1 MKINRNQD
9 INVNPVLNSI
19 SGPILVETP
28 VFATVAQQYYEMK
41 CSAFAGR
48 HAEKQALRLQ
58 MILEKY
64 CLPSLADIPMTKLK
78 TGDVL
83 QVLKPIWEEKTAVAE
98 RVRVTIS
105 RIFEM
110 AQALGICQEVS
121 NPAGWSNNLEFF
133 LPRPS
138 ATFQPT
144 YPPAINY
151 RDLPRFFRVSRSLD
165 STQVRA
171 LEVMVLTAARAD
183 EVRTAL
189 WSEFDIRKRLWTI
202 PASKIRY
209 QRNGWDHMIPI
220 PERVIEILES
230 LPRSETDAVFPG
242 LRGREFLG
250 EHALNNAIKRVH
262 EVDLENGG
270 PGFLDPETGRVATVY
285 GMRRAFKAFALEEAG
300 ASEHL
305 VKLALSQLDRATVN
319 RAPILVQA
327 VSKRR
332 VLMEQFAKYVLSL
345 DNNSR
350 E

>member
-1 MKINRNQD
+1 MKIDPDQTTNVHRVRNGVAYE
-9 INVNPVLNSI
+9 IPV
-19 SGPILVETP
+19 GTM

-41 CSAFAGR
+41 CRTFAGR
-48 HAEKQALRLQ
+48 CPEKQALRLQ
-58 MILEKY
+58 VTLEKY
-64 CLPSLADIPMTKLK
+64 CFPSLANVSMSEFNSN
-78 TGDVL
+78 DV
-83 QVLKPIWEEKTAVAE
+83 VRALKPTWGVNPTVAE
-98 RVRVTIS
+98 RARATIAKV
-105 RIFEM
+105 FEM
-110 AQALGICQEVS
+110 AQALGICQEGP
-121 NPAGWSNNLEFF
+121 NPAAWSNNLEHF

-138 ATFQPT
+138 AICQPA

-165 STQVRA
+165 STQIRA

-209 QRNGWDHMIPI
+209 QRNGWDHMVPI

-230 LPRSETDAVFPG
+230 QPRSETDAVFPG
-242 LRGREFLG
+242 LRGRRFLG
-250 EHALNNAIKRVH
+250 ENALNNAIKRVH

-270 PGFLDPETGRVATVY
+270 SGFLDPETGRVATAS
-285 GMRRAFKAFALEEAG
+285 GMRRAFKAFAVGEAG

-319 RAPILVQA
+319 RSPILVQA

-332 VLMEQFAKYVLSL
+332 VLMEQFAKYVLPL

>member
-9 INVNPVLNSI
+9 TNVNPVLNSI

-110 AQALGICQEVS
+110 TQALGICRDVS
-121 NPAGWSNNLEFF
+121 NPADWSNNLEFF

-138 ATFQPT
+138 AAFQPT

-151 RDLPRFFRVSRSLD
+151 RDLPRFLRVSRSLD

-171 LEVMVLTAARAD
+171 LEVMVLTAARPD

-189 WSEFDIRKRLWTI
+189 WHEFDLNKKLWMI
-202 PASKIRY
+202 PASKIKC

-230 LPRSETDAVFPG
+230 LTRSESDAVFPG
-242 LRGREFLG
+242 LRGRKFLG
-250 EHALNNAIKRVH
+250 GNALNNAIKRVH

-270 PGFLDPETGRVATVY
+270 PGFLDPETGRVATAS
-285 GMRRAFKAFALEEAG
+285 GMRRAFKAFAVEEAG
-300 ASEHL
+300 VSDHL
-305 VKLALSQLDRATVN
+305 VKLALSQLDETTIKQS
-319 RAPILVQA
+319 PILVQA
-327 VSKRR
+327 LSKRR
-332 VLMEQFAKYVLSL
+332 VLMEQFAKYVLSP
-345 DNNSR
+345 NSNSR

>member
-9 INVNPVLNSI
+9 TDVKPILNSI
-19 SGPILVETP
+19 PDPILVETP

-48 HAEKQALRLQ
+48 HPEKQALRLQ

-83 QVLKPIWEEKTAVAE
+83 QVLKPIWKEKTAVAE

-110 AQALGICQEVS
+110 TQALGICRDVS
-121 NPAGWSNNLEFF
+121 NPADWSNNLEFF

-138 ATFQPT
+138 AAFQLT

-151 RDLPRFFRVSRSLD
+151 RELPRFFRVSRSLD
-165 STQVRA
+165 STQIRA

-189 WSEFDIRKRLWTI
+189 WSEFDIKKRLWRI

-209 QRNGWDHMIPI
+209 QRNGWDHMVPI

-230 LPRSETDAVFPG
+230 QPRSETDAVFPG
-242 LRGREFLG
+242 LRGRKFLV
-250 EHALNNAIKRVH
+250 ESALNNAIKRVH
-262 EVDLENGG
+262 QADLENGG
-270 PGFLDPETGRVATVY
+270 PGFFDPETGRVATAF
-285 GMRRAFKAFALEEAG
+285 GMRRAFRAFALEEAS
-300 ASEHL
+300 ASHHL
-305 VKLALSQLDRATVN
+305 VKLALSQLDEEIVKQS
-319 RAPILVQA
+319 PILVQE

-332 VLMEQFAKYVLSL
+332 MLMEQFAQYVLSL
-345 DNNSR
+345 DNGSR